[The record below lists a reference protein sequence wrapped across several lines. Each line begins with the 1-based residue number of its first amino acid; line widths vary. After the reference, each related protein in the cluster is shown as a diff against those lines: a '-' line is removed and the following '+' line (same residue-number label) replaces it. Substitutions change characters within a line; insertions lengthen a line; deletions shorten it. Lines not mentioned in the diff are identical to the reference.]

1 MHPTLLLEEKS
12 LKDKMERLLHI
23 ALAELSRGEQ
33 AQVQTIEGGANLISR
48 MASMGLTPGAEVTI
62 MQNFP
67 RMPLIINVRYTFIAL
82 GREEA
87 GRVYVDRAEG
97 GRLKAKG

>member
-1 MHPTLLLEEKS
+1 MKN
-12 LKDKMERLLHI
+12 KMERSLHI
-23 ALAELSRGEQ
+23 ALVELSRGEQ
-33 AQVQTIEGGANLISR
+33 AQVKTIEGGANLISR

-87 GRVYVDRAEG
+87 GRVYVSTGESEKV
-97 GRLKAKG
+97 GR

>member
-1 MHPTLLLEEKS
+1 
-12 LKDKMERLLHI
+12 MERPLHI
-23 ALAELSRGEQ
+23 ALAELCRGED

-87 GRVYVDRAEG
+87 GRVYVS
-97 GRLKAKG
+97 

>member
-1 MHPTLLLEEKS
+1 MECCSENYFVLEEKS
-12 LKDKMERLLHI
+12 LKDEMERSLYV
-23 ALAELSRGEQ
+23 ALAELSRGEE
-33 AQVQTIEGGANLISR
+33 AKVETIEGGANLISR

-67 RMPLIINVRYTFIAL
+67 HMPLIINVRYTFIAL

-87 GRVYVDRAEG
+87 GRVYVRAGSIEH
-97 GRLKAKG
+97 

>member
-1 MHPTLLLEEKS
+1 M
-12 LKDKMERLLHI
+12 KDKIEKPLHI
-23 ALAELSRGEQ
+23 ALAELSGGEE
-33 AQVQTIEGGANLISR
+33 AHVQTIEGGANLISR

-67 RMPLIINVRYTFIAL
+67 HMPLIINVRYTFIAL

-87 GRVYVDRAEG
+87 GRIWVSTGSIEH
-97 GRLKAKG
+97 

>member
-1 MHPTLLLEEKS
+1 M
-12 LKDKMERLLHI
+12 KDKMKRPLHI
-23 ALAELSRGEQ
+23 ALAELSRGEE
-33 AQVQTIEGGANLISR
+33 AKVETIEGGANLISR

-87 GRVYVDRAEG
+87 GRVYVSTGKSEKVRE
-97 GRLKAKG
+97 